1 MEGCDFVLGPQRV
14 RLSAL
19 EVTDLR
25 GWFVAESSQAGMKLG
40 GAVRRVAETG
50 EDVIVEEGMR
60 VVLLAILDEIAMSA
74 PHFTD
79 GLRELREAARIPLT
93 GPW

>member
-40 GAVRRVAETG
+40 GAVPG
-50 EDVIVEEGMR
+50 
-60 VVLLAILDEIAMSA
+60 VVLGISPSVTPEFRM
-74 PHFTD
+74 
-79 GLRELREAARIPLT
+79 R
-93 GPW
+93 